1 MRNKEELYKE
11 LEEKAISIRRNIVE
25 MVYMASSGHP
35 GGSLSIADILTVLYF
50 LEMNVSPIEPK
61 DENRDRFVLS
71 KGHASPALYATLA
84 ERGFIKKEDL
94 RKLVTQTTVEMY
106 EELTPQLIQ
115 LIDQTKHDDTLTEAQ
130 KQDEISL
137 HMLGYVKSCTNEI
150 IIQVLSEI
158 LGLEDE
164 DEE

>member
-1 MRNKEELYKE
+1 
-11 LEEKAISIRRNIVE
+11 
-25 MVYMASSGHP
+25 MVP
-35 GGSLSIADILTVLYF
+35 
-50 LEMNVSPIEPK
+50 
-61 DENRDRFVLS
+61 
-71 KGHASPALYATLA
+71 
-84 ERGFIKKEDL
+84 IKKEDL

-150 IIQVLSEI
+150 IIEVLAKI

-164 DEE
+164 